1 MGQRTEQRIAVSF
14 QVTVRGWDIHGHPFE
29 TEVETQDIS
38 CSGACLNGAGK
49 FVQPGS
55 KIEIQ
60 HKDQK
65 AWYRVQ
71 WVDASVGG
79 TGRAGVRCLEPGN
92 YIWGVP
98 PKEWVPDDYDPSN
111 PKIVVPAPVEVPPAY
126 VSASTW
132 SGADRRQFPRQS
144 CRIEAQINTDDDSAG
159 MPGTVTDI
167 SLGGCYV
174 EMLAPLPIDTQVE
187 LLLKSEG
194 ATLEMSGR
202 VRSSQMGLGMGI
214 AFTEM
219 RAENFE
225 KLQRLAPA
233 PTNPVAARGVSGIEA
248 HIQRDAARPEVSR
261 APREQTRPSAQRA
274 PEAGDVP
281 PTAEA
286 FQAVVRLLFRKRLL
300 TREELME
307 ELEKFK
313 LTRA

>member
-1 MGQRTEQRIAVSF
+1 MGQRTEQRVAVSIE
-14 QVTVRGWDIHGHPFE
+14 VTVRGWDVHGHPFE
-29 TEVETQDIS
+29 TAVETHDIS
-38 CSGACLNGAGK
+38 CSGACLNGVGK
-49 FVQPGS
+49 FAQPGN

-71 WVDASVGG
+71 WVDSSASG

-98 PKEWVPDDYDPSN
+98 PKEWVPDDYDPS
-111 PKIVVPAPVEVPPAY
+111 KLEIAVPEPVEVPPAH

-132 SGADRRQFPRQS
+132 SGADRRQFPRQF
-144 CRIEAQINTDDDSAG
+144 CRIEAQISTDDDSAG

-174 EMLAPLPIDTQVE
+174 EMLAPLPIDTEVE

-194 ATLEMSGR
+194 ATLEMSGK
-202 VRSSQMGLGMGI
+202 VRSSQTGLGMGI
-214 AFTEM
+214 AFTKVRPED
-219 RAENFE
+219 FE

-233 PTNPVAARGVSGIEA
+233 PTNPMAGRRVLEIEA
-248 HIQRDAARPEVSR
+248 GVQRDAARPAVAR
-261 APREQTRPSAQRA
+261 APREQARATTPRTRD
-274 PEAGDVP
+274 AGDVP

-286 FQAVVRLLFRKRLL
+286 FQAVVRLLFRKGLL
-300 TREELME
+300 TRDELTE
-307 ELEKFK
+307 ELEKLK
-313 LTRA
+313 PTRA